1 MAEDRRPRTRSVVA
15 ENARLAA
22 ADKAAPAVQPLPQL
36 AWYDVADPNS
46 PALDE
51 LAQRFG
57 LHELQIEDCRHR
69 GQRPKT
75 EEHAHYIFTV
85 LKRLQVSRTVMFDD
99 FDVFLG
105 RDYLITVHKGGA
117 PVIDKVRRRAEE
129 MQVTRLDRL
138 LYLLVDMIV
147 DEYIPMLDGFAEDI
161 AAIESA
167 VLQRPEPPVLRRIF
181 QLKRKLIEL
190 RRVSNGMRELVNTL
204 MRREKGLVGDDL
216 DPYFRDVYDHLVRT
230 ADLAETYR
238 DLLTG
243 ALDIYLSAVANRT
256 NEIMKVLAIYGTI
269 ALPLVVITGFFGM
282 NLHLPWTPNARGVLY
297 VSGLMGVSVILV
309 LWYFRRKGWL

>member
-1 MAEDRRPRTRSVVA
+1 MAEDQRPRARNAVA
-15 ENARLAA
+15 EKPRPAA
-22 ADKAAPAVQPLPQL
+22 SASPAVQPLPQV
-36 AWYDVADPNS
+36 AWYDITDPNS

-51 LAQRFG
+51 LAQRFD

-75 EEHAHYIFTV
+75 EDHERYIFTV
-85 LKRLQVSRTVMFDD
+85 LKQLQVNRTVTFDD
-99 FDVFLG
+99 LDIFLG
-105 RDYLITVHKGGA
+105 RDYLITVHKGETPIIA
-117 PVIDKVRRRAEE
+117 KVQRRAEAD
-129 MQVTRLDRL
+129 QVTRLDQV

-161 AAIESA
+161 ASIESA
-167 VLQRPEPPVLRRIF
+167 VLQKPEPPVLRRIF
-181 QLKRKLIEL
+181 QLKRKLIEF
-190 RRVSNGMRELVNTL
+190 RRVANGMREVVNTL

-282 NLHLPWTPNARGVLY
+282 NLHLPWTQNARGVLY
-297 VSGLMGVSVILV
+297 VCGLMGISVILV